1 MAELYFYS
9 VMTSVPSGT
18 IRFGWVSATTGIT
31 YCGICLRSPVA
42 PRVGEECKA
51 CGARV
56 AQLLDIRAKGDA
68 WRQTWRAAASM
79 LRNSDHLQAT
89 RSVVREVQGHPVGT
103 ET

>member
-9 VMTSVPSGT
+9 VMTAVPSGT

-42 PRVGEECKA
+42 PQVGEECKA

-68 WRQTWRAAASM
+68 WRDLESRRLNAAE
-79 LRNSDHLQAT
+79 LRSPAGYAMC
-89 RSVVREVQGHPVGT
+89 SS
-103 ET
+103 